1 MQVKSA
7 KTRRAGPDGRIR
19 HRFGSVFLPDGIAIS
34 VRHDL
39 EAFWDEVPAVVS
51 WSNLHDDLAV
61 DLSEVEV
68 GVGLDD
74 AQLTVRLDPVAVPD
88 GHKVR
93 DLVLEAPVEEV
104 IVELGK
110 HNHE

>member
-1 MQVKSA
+1 MLTIES
-7 KTRRAGPDGRIR
+7 RSD
-19 HRFGSVFLPDGIAIS
+19 
-34 VRHDL
+34 
-39 EAFWDEVPAVVS
+39 
-51 WSNLHDDLAV
+51 LHDDLAV

-74 AQLTVRLDPVAVPD
+74 VQLAVRLDPVAVPD
-88 GHKVR
+88 GHQVC

-110 HNHE
+110 K

>member
-1 MQVKSA
+1 MYLEYRLSLYISRIWSNNKLRKMQVKSA

-51 WSNLHDDLAV
+51 
-61 DLSEVEV
+61 
-68 GVGLDD
+68 
-74 AQLTVRLDPVAVPD
+74 
-88 GHKVR
+88 
-93 DLVLEAPVEEV
+93 
-104 IVELGK
+104 
-110 HNHE
+110 